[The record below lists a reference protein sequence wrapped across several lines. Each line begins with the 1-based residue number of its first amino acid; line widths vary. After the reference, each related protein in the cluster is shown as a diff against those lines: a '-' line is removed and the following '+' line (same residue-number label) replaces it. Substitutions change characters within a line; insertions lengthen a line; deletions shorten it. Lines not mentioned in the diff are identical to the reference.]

1 MWIVVSNDLP
11 FHVFEEYPKN
21 WKTNRTVQ
29 NIPSP
34 SEIRLPKVVFKSSF
48 DDVRQRSP
56 VRKTANAIKN
66 RCTYIIC
73 RFIMLNGLSSCFQL
87 KYFGKK
93 K

>member
-21 WKTNRTVQ
+21 WTPNRTVQ

-66 RCTYIIC
+66 MWTYIIC
-73 RFIMLNGLSSCFQL
+73 RFIILKGLSSCFQL